1 MRDGKAS
8 KEVDE
13 NGKLH
18 HGFKLDLEDFS
29 MKSDVHNSS
38 EVNLFSNFSCFHQT
52 IEVWCLSNAIKKLIN
67 DKYFPFHVINSCRVR
82 EHPRRKKRMNLKL
95 IRHRHY
101 RFKSCLLSY
110 HQFRLFLLNFFNFR
124 EWKLNDNWNI
134 SFVYANDDEKR
145 FFPDFAL
152 SFFVFFPSWVW
163 MHRNT
168 LIKLLWI
175 AFFSSVVFCCHL
187 NFGKS
192 LLFTVAWIENNPI
205 LLVMGNRS
213 GIMEMN
219 AFKAREF
226 SKDDGNKRA
235 LWHGRRE
242 QQREE
247 QTSSLSLQLT
257 EMSKEK
263 SLD

>member
-1 MRDGKAS
+1 MHHLLHHFTILKQRQLLRQRNKKLVTRFHRMNQSLIIIMYMRDGKAS

-134 SFVYANDDEKR
+134 SFVYARTTTRND
-145 FFPDFAL
+145 FFQTL
-152 SFFVFFPSWVW
+152 LYHSSFFF
-163 MHRNT
+163 HRGCGCIET
-168 LIKLLWI
+168 L
-175 AFFSSVVFCCHL
+175 
-187 NFGKS
+187 
-192 LLFTVAWIENNPI
+192 
-205 LLVMGNRS
+205 
-213 GIMEMN
+213 
-219 AFKAREF
+219 
-226 SKDDGNKRA
+226 
-235 LWHGRRE
+235 
-242 QQREE
+242 
-247 QTSSLSLQLT
+247 
-257 EMSKEK
+257 
-263 SLD
+263 